1 MHDLLTYDEL
11 RLALQYIPA
20 DARETWVNVG
30 NACKTEYGDDGF
42 VAWDEWSQ
50 QAASYKAADAK
61 SVWRSLTP
69 GKVSIGTIIKL
80 AQAGGWQR
88 ERREMSAEDRRRLK
102 AEAEGRRRRVAAQ
115 VEADQAKLKRMQ
127 QAVAGACQR
136 VMEQHLASHGP
147 SPYLERKGVGA
158 HGVLFPR
165 RAVLISIDSRRER
178 ADIWVGHEVRDWF
191 RQLPNPRPDHLHMLQ
206 LRPGDVV
213 VPLRGQD
220 GTLWALQTINQQGT
234 KLYPKFGRK
243 AGCCHLIGS
252 EQASPEVVAV
262 AEGYAT
268 AASVYE
274 MTGWP
279 VAVAL
284 DVGNMARVAPPLM
297 TMYPRSRLLLCGDD
311 DPDTEDNPG
320 RTKTQALADE
330 LRCAVAFPSMPG
342 REAA

>member
-1 MHDLLTYDEL
+1 MVDRTPMSLDEL
-11 RLALQYIPA
+11 RLALQHIPA
-20 DARETWVNVG
+20 DDRETWVSVG

-42 VAWDEWSQ
+42 SAWDEWSQ
-50 QAASYKAADAK
+50 QAASYKAADAR

-69 GKVSIGTIIKL
+69 GHVHLGTIIKL
-80 AQAGGWQR
+80 AIDGGWQR

-102 AEAEGRRRRVAAQ
+102 AEAEERRRRVAAQ
-115 VEADQAKLKRMQ
+115 VEADQAKLERMQ

-136 VMEQHLASHGP
+136 VMEQHLAAQGQ

-158 HGVLFPR
+158 YGVWFPR
-165 RAVLISIDSRRER
+165 RTVLISIDSQRER
-178 ADIWVGHEVRDWF
+178 ADVWVGPEVRDWF
-191 RQLPNPRPDHLHMLQ
+191 RELPKPRPDHLHMFQ

-220 GTLWALQTINQQGT
+220 GTLWALQTINRQGT
-234 KLYPKFGRK
+234 KLFPKFGRK

-252 EQASPEVVAV
+252 DQAAPDIIAV

-268 AASVYE
+268 SASVHE

-297 TMYPRSRLLLCGDD
+297 TMYPRARMILCGDD
-311 DPDTEDNPG
+311 DPGTEGNPG
-320 RTKTQALADE
+320 RTKTQALAAQ
-330 LRCAVAFPSMPG
+330 LGCAVAFPSM
-342 REAA
+342 EAA